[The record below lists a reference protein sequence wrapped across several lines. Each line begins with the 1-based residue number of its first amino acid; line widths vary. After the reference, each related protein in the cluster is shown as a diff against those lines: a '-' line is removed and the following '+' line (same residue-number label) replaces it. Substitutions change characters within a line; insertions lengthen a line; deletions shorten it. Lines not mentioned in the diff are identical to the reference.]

1 MKQFIECTLFIAFL
15 AVAVLGVGAAETGGA
30 MGITII
36 ALVAI
41 VALMMKSGMI
51 ARPLTKEEVETY

>member
-1 MKQFIECTLFIAFL
+1 MKRIIECTLFIAFL

-41 VALMMKSGMI
+41 VALIGRCGMLNLNG
-51 ARPLTKEEVETY
+51 R

>member
-41 VALMMKSGMI
+41 VALMARCGMLNLNG
-51 ARPLTKEEVETY
+51 R